1 MNDKSYNMKKRYI
14 IQDLISKDYFWDY
27 RSCNGFTSE
36 LWEVKYFD
44 SIKEAE
50 EIIKENYNAVFSDK
64 KLIIIPI
71 YESLD

>member
-1 MNDKSYNMKKRYI
+1 MKKRYI
-14 IQDLISKDYFWDY
+14 IQDLISKHYFWDY
-27 RSCNGFTSE
+27 HANCGFSSE
-36 LWEVKYFD
+36 VWETKYFD

-50 EIIKENYNAVFSDK
+50 ETIKENYSEVFTDR